1 MTTATTDRQIAA
13 NRQNGLRS
21 SGPRTP
27 GGKAVA
33 KLNALRHGI
42 LAKEAVIQGE
52 NIRESSREFRTV
64 LARFWQDLAPAGAV
78 EEMLVERVAVCYWR
92 LRRILI
98 AEAGEIKLAVDAA
111 SWRRLMQRCDQVLEL
126 KRAKFAHKESDYK
139 KSAFGVRYLVEKLEE
154 IRAWVEDAGGMEEA
168 ILRQVAEVFGD
179 EEDGLF
185 RALAVA
191 NRIFQ
196 KHPEDRNNPE
206 GLDLEG
212 LKAHHKSAALN
223 VIDAHL
229 EKLKGLLSMMDE
241 NEANEEEARIDAD
254 FLPSKETTEKLLR
267 YETTLERQIYRAL
280 NQLERYQRQRRGEPV
295 PPPVSIEVS
304 TDS

>member
-1 MTTATTDRQIAA
+1 MTTATTDRRIVA
-13 NRQNGLRS
+13 NRQNALKS
-21 SGPRTP
+21 SGPQTIE
-27 GGKAVA
+27 GKSVA

-42 LAKEAVIQGE
+42 LAKEVVIRGE
-52 NIRESSREFRTV
+52 NIRESPREFWAV
-64 LARFWQDLAPAGAV
+64 LDRFWQDLAPIGVV
-78 EEMLVERVAVCYWR
+78 EEMLVERIATCYWR

-111 SWRRLMQRCDQVLEL
+111 SWRRLMRRCDQVIEL
-126 KRAKFAHKESDYK
+126 KQAKFIHKESDYK

-154 IRAWVEDAGGMEEA
+154 IRAWVEDAGGIEDA

-196 KHPEDRNNPE
+196 KHHEDRNNPE
-206 GLDLEG
+206 ELDLEA

-241 NEANEEEARIDAD
+241 NEANEEDARINAD
-254 FLPSKETTEKLLR
+254 FLPSREAAEKLLR
-267 YETTLERQIYRAL
+267 YETTLERQVYRAL
-280 NQLERYQRQRRGEPV
+280 NQLERLQRQRRGELV

-304 TDS
+304 TSD

>member
-21 SGPRTP
+21 NGPRTP
-27 GGKAVA
+27 EGKAVA

-52 NIRESSREFRTV
+52 NIRESSREFRAV
-64 LARFWQDLAPAGAV
+64 VAWFWQDLAPAGAV

-126 KRAKFAHKESDYK
+126 KRAGFAHKESDYK

-154 IRAWVEDAGGMEEA
+154 IRAWVEDAGGMEDA

-196 KHPEDRNNPE
+196 KHPEDRNNTE
-206 GLDLEG
+206 GFDLEG

-229 EKLKGLLSMMDE
+229 EKLKGLLSMMD
-241 NEANEEEARIDAD
+241 
-254 FLPSKETTEKLLR
+254 
-267 YETTLERQIYRAL
+267 
-280 NQLERYQRQRRGEPV
+280 
-295 PPPVSIEVS
+295 
-304 TDS
+304 